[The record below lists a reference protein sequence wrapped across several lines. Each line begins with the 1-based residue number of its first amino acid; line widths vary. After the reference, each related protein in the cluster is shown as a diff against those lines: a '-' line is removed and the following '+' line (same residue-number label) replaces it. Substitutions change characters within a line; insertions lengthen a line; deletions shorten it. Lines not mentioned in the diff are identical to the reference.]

1 MSDAVTPGQEPNPKP
16 NDSGNA
22 PDPWEKFPAEFN
34 WVRKELDDARKEAAD
49 KRVAA
54 RELSEKLA
62 EAKTPEDVQ
71 KLTAAYD
78 AKIADLETK
87 LVRERVARDA
97 KLSDEL
103 LEFLTGK
110 TEEELK
116 TQAAKL
122 AGLKKKEEEDEDDPV
137 VITQLGPRGGQKP
150 NDPPSPTNGH
160 DEWEKFKKNRH

>member
-1 MSDAVTPGQEPNPKP
+1 MSDATENQSSQEQDDKKP
-16 NDSGNA
+16 STA

-34 WVRKELDDARKEAAD
+34 WVRKELEDARKEAAD

-62 EAKTPEDVQ
+62 EAKTPDDVQ
-71 KLTAAYD
+71 KITAAYD
-78 AKIADLETK
+78 EKIAKLETD

-116 TQAAKL
+116 AQAAKL
-122 AGLKKKEEEDEDDPV
+122 AGLKKKEEEEDDDV
-137 VITQLGPRGGQKP
+137 VVVTQLGPRGGQKP
-150 NDPPSPTNGH
+150 NDPPAATNGH
-160 DEWEKFKKNRH
+160 DEWEKHKKNRH

>member
-1 MSDAVTPGQEPNPKP
+1 MSDAVTPGQEPEEKKTST
-16 NDSGNA
+16 D

-34 WVRKELDDARKEAAD
+34 WVRKELEDARKEAAD

-78 AKIADLETK
+78 EKIAELETR
-87 LVRERVARDA
+87 LVRERVARDT
-97 KLSDEL
+97 KLPDEL

-110 TEEELK
+110 TEEEMK
-116 TQAAKL
+116 AQAAKL
-122 AGLKKKEEEDEDDPV
+122 TGKKKKDDEDDDDQTV
-137 VITQLGPRGGQKP
+137 VVTQLGPRGGQKP
-150 NDPPSPTNGH
+150 NDPPTPTNGH

>member
-1 MSDAVTPGQEPNPKP
+1 MSDAVTPGQEPEEKKP
-16 NDSGNA
+16 STT

-34 WVRKELDDARKEAAD
+34 WVRKELEDARKEAAD

-71 KLTAAYD
+71 KITAAYD

-122 AGLKKKEEEDEDDPV
+122 AGLKKKEEEDDDDV
-137 VITQLGPRGGQKP
+137 VVVTQLGPRGGQKP
-150 NDPPSPTNGH
+150 NDPPAPTNGH
-160 DEWEKFKKNRH
+160 DEWEKYKKNRH

>member
-1 MSDAVTPGQEPNPKP
+1 MSDATNPGQEPEATKP
-16 NDSGNA
+16 STN

-34 WVRKELDDARKEAAD
+34 WVRKELEDARKEAAD

-78 AKIADLETK
+78 EKIAELETK
-87 LVRERVARDA
+87 LVRERVARDT
-97 KLSDEL
+97 KLPDEL

-110 TEEELK
+110 TEEEMK
-116 TQAAKL
+116 AQAAKL
-122 AGLKKKEEEDEDDPV
+122 TGKKKDDDEDDPV

-150 NDPPSPTNGH
+150 NDPPAAVSGH
-160 DEWEKFKKNRH
+160 DEWEKHKKNRR